1 MKNVPRI
8 SSFTLQ
14 LNSDAD
20 SEEVHICTCLDD
32 PIDWSISFNCDTWTS
47 LDAFS
52 QANRQVKAAI
62 LALESSVFHFINPRK
77 SK

>member
-20 SEEVHICTCLDD
+20 SEEVHIFTFGSDS
-32 PIDWSISFNCDTWTS
+32 IDWSISFNCDMWSS

-62 LALESSVFHFINPRK
+62 LALESSVFHFNNPRK